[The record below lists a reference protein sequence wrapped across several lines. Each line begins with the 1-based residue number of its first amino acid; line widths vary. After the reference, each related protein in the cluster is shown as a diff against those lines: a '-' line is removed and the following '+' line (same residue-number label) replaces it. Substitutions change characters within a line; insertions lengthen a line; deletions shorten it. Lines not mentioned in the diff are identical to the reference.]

1 MSTPELGRNARLFK
15 DGTVIGYA
23 KDISASF
30 RVSLALDPTGFPSGF
45 TKKQ

>member
-23 KDISASF
+23 KVISVKVCVGS
-30 RVSLALDPTGFPSGF
+30 VWESLLSEKGLSWL
-45 TKKQ
+45 